1 MYKIIGAISLKIYCE
16 SILIACFLAF
26 AGCQQS
32 NVTPTKGAVV
42 VDVDR
47 AVFPVIKKEKNVFD
61 SLYVQAKLTIKEVD
75 PLQGIIDL
83 LNGKVKMVVSTQ
95 YFNRKESHFID
106 SLNLD
111 IKRFK
116 FCYNAIAIIGS
127 KKNTTENI
135 RVDEIK
141 DALLGNSSNYN
152 FIIPGNT
159 TSTYSYIKD
168 ELLNGQDPKNAQIVK
183 NDSEVVSKVEKFN
196 DVLGIV
202 SFNQVQDSSLIHF
215 VQVGQL
221 KNQSKQASNAGLN
234 VSYFTPH
241 PGFVLK
247 EYYPLKQT
255 VYIFLHEYGMSPAS
269 GFTTFLTSYEGQK
282 IALSQNLAPA
292 AVPVKINESQ

>member
-1 MYKIIGAISLKIYCE
+1 MYRITALLVSCLIIL
-16 SILIACFLAF
+16 

-32 NVTPTKGAVV
+32 NVTPTKGTVV

-47 AVFPVIKKEKNVFD
+47 AVYPIIKKEKIVFD
-61 SLYVQAKLTIKEVD
+61 SLYVQAKVQLQAVD
-75 PLQGIIDL
+75 PLTGILDL
-83 LNGKVKMVVSTQ
+83 LNGKVKMFVSTQ
-95 YFNRKESHFID
+95 YFNDKESHFID
-106 SLNLD
+106 STNMD

-116 FCYNAIAIIGS
+116 FCYNAIAVIGS
-127 KKNTTENI
+127 KNNTIDNI

-141 DALLGNSSNYN
+141 DALLNKNNKFN
-152 FIIPGNT
+152 FVIPGNT
-159 TSTYSYIKD
+159 TSTYQYLKD
-168 ELLNGQDPKNAQIVK
+168 ELLEGKNPQNVQIL
-183 NDSEVVSKVEKFN
+183 NSDSAVVDMVEKYN

-202 SFNQVQDSSLIHF
+202 SFNLVQDSSKIHF
-215 VQVGQL
+215 VQVGQI
-221 KNQSKQASNAGLN
+221 KNSNNSASNNGLDVN
-234 VSYFTPH
+234 YFTPH

-255 VYIFLHEYGMSPAS
+255 AYIFLHEFGMSPAS

>member
-1 MYKIIGAISLKIYCE
+1 MHKIIGV
-16 SILIACFLAF
+16 LIICLFIF

-47 AVFPVIKKEKNVFD
+47 AVYPIIKKEKDVFD
-61 SLYVQAKLTIKEVD
+61 TLYVQAKIKLNEVN
-75 PLQGIIDL
+75 PLQCILDL

-95 YFNRKESHFID
+95 YFNDRESHFID

-127 KKNTTENI
+127 KNNTTDNI

-141 DALLGNSSNYN
+141 DALLGKSGNYN
-152 FIIPGNT
+152 FIIPGNS
-159 TSTYSYIKD
+159 TSTYNYIKE

-183 NDSEVVSKVEKFN
+183 NDSDVVSKVEKFN

-202 SFNQVQDSSLIHF
+202 SFNQVQDSSKIHF

-221 KNQSKQASNAGLN
+221 KNESNQTSNNGLKVN
-234 VSYFTPH
+234 YFTPH

-255 VYIFLHEYGMSPAS
+255 VYIFLHEIGMSPAS

-282 IALSQNLAPA
+282 IALGQNLAPA